1 MTPPFEHIADR
12 IRVALAHQKL
22 TQRELSR
29 RAGLAETQVSVILVR
44 LRERPYA
51 VELETLAR
59 IAAGAQVSL
68 FWLLTGVEE
77 ADVGAPPSLQ
87 HRPGWAAAVEGLAQ
101 RLPPLQPW
109 VWTWLGA
116 CRLPAE
122 PPLQPSP
129 TLLHDLVAVLQRQYG
144 NEAVFVPARPA
155 YEIPPITRRPK
166 SKQAAPAPRQ
176 KKPRA

>member
-101 RLPPLQPW
+101 RAA
-109 VWTWLGA
+109 GA
-116 CRLPAE
+116 SLCVRAYARE
-122 PPLQPSP
+122 RRRETS
-129 TLLHDLVAVLQRQYG
+129 TATAT
-144 NEAVFVPARPA
+144 EAG
-155 YEIPPITRRPK
+155 
-166 SKQAAPAPRQ
+166 
-176 KKPRA
+176 RACVCASWGVGA

>member
-1 MTPPFEHIADR
+1 MKSVSPAFISSAESFIEP
-12 IRVALAHQKL
+12 
-22 TQRELSR
+22 SR
-29 RAGLAETQVSVILVR
+29 S
-44 LRERPYA
+44 
-51 VELETLAR
+51 
-59 IAAGAQVSL
+59 IAAKSSARCGPGA
-68 FWLLTGVEE
+68 T
-77 ADVGAPPSLQ
+77 
-87 HRPGWAAAVEGLAQ
+87 PGWAAAVEGLAQ
-101 RLPPLQPW
+101 RLPPLRPW

-166 SKQAAPAPRQ
+166 SKQASPASRQ
-176 KKPRA
+176 KKPRASF